1 MPFPI
6 KEMAPVPL
14 NSFLERMFMRGAV
27 HLYHNKAKSI
37 GQQGGGGRGGWVED
51 NLFPAPCAPPL
62 PRCTLLLNLK
72 DTNQIYL
79 LKAKD
84 VNS

>member
-1 MPFPI
+1 
-6 KEMAPVPL
+6 
-14 NSFLERMFMRGAV
+14 MRGAL
-27 HLYHNKAKSI
+27 HLYNNKAKSI
-37 GQQGGGGRGGWVED
+37 GQQGGGGGWWGAD
-51 NLFPAPCAPPL
+51 GWKTTFPQPLVPPL
-62 PRCTLLLNLK
+62 PRCTSVLNLK